1 MGTLINYKSLD
12 FDMAIKRLK
21 EAYDEL
27 NSIRYDSSSEIS
39 IPMKNVINNY
49 RETIKAVCNN
59 ILNVKGELNGFYT
72 KLKYED
78 AKKVNS
84 NGMAETERQKALDLQ
99 EENRKRKRL
108 EQIRQ
113 HGSGIAETERQKA
126 LDLQE
131 KNRKS
136 KQKKY
141 SSGTG
146 GTNSYT
152 TPLATSIVTVTGI
165 QKNATDTNA
174 KVGDSSNFTNI
185 FENGNINDVSK
196 IERKG
201 TDTTAT
207 TNGNGNTGTT
217 NNSNNTST
225 SNSNTKTVGQ
235 EEKSTIGTTPNKSN
249 NDDTIS
255 DKIKNQ
261 SKQTNE
267 KNNKNSYTTVT
278 RKEYASPN
286 RQNITGNGNSNDQ
299 INSTKTDTNDKSTTI
314 VNKSGEILK
323 KKMDSTGKIVTIGDD
338 STTSTSNK
346 KSNVVGDAFIG
357 LGAIAVGAAAVA
369 GARYAKKKH
378 DDQEEYNEEYD
389 DEDNQLSDNNEQ
401 YIDSAQYNNE
411 EDYTSDDYLGPASN
425 TPITLDNIES
435 NYVDPEDLEEDSD
448 YFNSSDDAVLE
459 QLNLN
464 N

>member
-49 RETIKAVCNN
+49 GEAIKAVCNN
-59 ILNVKGELNGFYT
+59 ILNVKGELNGLYT
-72 KLKYED
+72 RLKYED

-84 NGMAETERQKALDLQ
+84 NGMDDLQ
-99 EENRKRKRL
+99 EENRKKKRL

-207 TNGNGNTGTT
+207 TTNGNDNTGTT
-217 NNSNNTST
+217 NNGNNTST
-225 SNSNTKTVGQ
+225 SNSNSNTKTVGQ

-249 NDDTIS
+249 NDDTTS

-286 RQNITGNGNSNDQ
+286 RQNITGNDNSNDQ
-299 INSTKTDTNDKSTTI
+299 INSTKTDTNDKSNTI

-323 KKMDSTGKIVTIGDD
+323 KKTDSTGKVITIGDD
-338 STTSTSNK
+338 STESTSTK
-346 KSNVVGDAFIG
+346 KSNVVGNAFIG
-357 LGAIAVGAAAVA
+357 LGVVAAGAAAVA

-378 DDQEEYNEEYD
+378 DDQEEYN
-389 DEDNQLSDNNEQ
+389 DEDDQLDDNNQE
-401 YIDSAQYNNE
+401 YVDSAQYNNE

-425 TPITLDNIES
+425 NSTINSSINS

-448 YFNSSDDAVLE
+448 YFNSSDDTVLE